1 MSGREEMVL
10 CIALLAVHVAASEMN
25 VTINADFPGGN
36 VLVEKDEGSTVH
48 VAPDLRGG
56 RPWFYW
62 LFEAEANQPGRVTFV
77 FANPPKIGVR
87 GPAVSLDGGK
97 SWRWLGADHVQ
108 YASTPSGGGG
118 GTRAESFHYHF
129 AAGNQKVRFA
139 VAIPYLQRELDEFL
153 ARNAANPHLTKG
165 VLTKSREGRTVEL
178 LRVGEPGP
186 DVKAVLV
193 TARQHACESMAS
205 YLLEGFLQEAISDSP
220 AGIEFRK
227 RYVLYSVPIVDKDGV
242 QAGDQGKNRRP
253 HDHNRDWGEVNI
265 YPEVKAIQ
273 KLAESEHI
281 QFGLDLHCPALRGE
295 VHTVFYFA
303 GITIP
308 HIHDNVNE
316 LIRWLEEERPPAV
329 RWPHN
334 FMKPIPTSKPV
345 NNMRFSH
352 YFAYKERMVL
362 AATLEVPYTQPECP
376 LDAAMA
382 RQYGASLLKAWVRTE
397 FVTAALGSSRG
408 VGANAKFIAFRNS
421 FRRTYM
427 SKPQE
432 AEEMA
437 RVYLDDEPAPAI
449 YRVEANN
456 LMGMLRLRQRR
467 FDDAFAYC
475 QAVMEDVNATTNQRA
490 VAMVQRTRIVCDDP
504 KSTIDNVEA
513 SLAEFQKVPY
523 PSSSQQFTVY
533 EAVVAFCERKQDYE
547 RALSYARRQLP
558 VASKYD
564 KGKTLNRVA
573 AIYDRLQ
580 QPERAI
586 ATRREAVEVLR
597 QELDPVPVGIFG
609 ALMAGDLFDAL
620 NGIPTATLKDKTA
633 AANIVL
639 NHKVAPVS
647 LKKRVR
653 EALANISTDGP

>member
-1 MSGREEMVL
+1 MAL
-10 CIALLAVHVAASEMN
+10 FIALLAAHVTASEMT
-25 VTINADFPGGN
+25 VTISADFPGGN
-36 VLVEKDEGSTVH
+36 VLVEKNEGSTVH
-48 VAPDLRGG
+48 VSPDLRGG
-56 RPWFYW
+56 RPWFFW
-62 LFEAEANQPGRVTFV
+62 HFEAEASQPGRVTFV
-77 FANPPKIGVR
+77 FADPPKIGVR

-108 YASTPSGGGG
+108 YASPRGDGGAA
-118 GTRAESFHYHF
+118 TRGESFYYDF
-129 AAGNQKVRFA
+129 AGKNQKVRFA

-186 DVKAVLV
+186 GVKAVLV

-220 AGIEFRK
+220 AGIEFRR

-253 HDHNRDWGEVNI
+253 HDHNRDYGQVNI

-273 KLAESEHI
+273 ELAESERV
-281 QFGLDLHCPALRGE
+281 QFALDLHCPALRGE

-303 GITIP
+303 GINVP
-308 HIHDNVNE
+308 HIRENVDE

-334 FMKPIPTSKPV
+334 FMKPVPTSKPV

-352 YFAYKERMVL
+352 YFAYKQRMVL
-362 AATLEVPYTQPECP
+362 AATFEVPYTQPKCP
-376 LDAAMA
+376 LDADMA
-382 RQYGASLLKAWVRTE
+382 RQYGASLLKAWVRAE
-397 FVTAALGSSRG
+397 FVTAAPGSSRG
-408 VGANAKFIAFRNS
+408 VGANAKFVAFRKS
-421 FRRTYM
+421 FQRTYM

-437 RVYLDDEPAPAI
+437 RVYLDDEAAPAI
-449 YRVEANN
+449 YRAEANN
-456 LMGMLRLRQRR
+456 LLGMLRLRQRR
-467 FDDAFAYC
+467 FDDALAYC
-475 QAVMEDVNATTNQRA
+475 QAVMEDVNATTNQLA
-490 VAMVQRTRIVCDDP
+490 VAAVQQTRIVCSDP
-504 KSTIDNVEA
+504 KSTMDDVET
-513 SLAEFQKVPY
+513 SLAELLKFPY
-523 PSSSQQFTVY
+523 PSSSQQFTAY

-564 KGKTLNRVA
+564 KGKTLNRIA
-573 AIYDRLQ
+573 TIYDGLQ
-580 QPERAI
+580 QPQKAI
-586 ATRREAVEVLR
+586 ASRKEAAEVLR

-620 NGIPTATLKDKTA
+620 NGIPTATIKEKTA

-639 NHKVAPVS
+639 DHKVAPAS

-653 EALANISTDGP
+653 ETLAQIGTDRQ